1 MHGWAA
7 DVIGAVGTPHTSPD
21 AYLKVFFTQSE
32 PSRAAGQEALRRMY
46 AITSDRDEVT
56 TWDTRDAQYDA
67 VCTWGIPDQA
77 RLLARRATGTSVN
90 PASGRSSTLP
100 CEVTSG
106 CVDHLRGR

>member
-32 PSRAAGQEALRRMY
+32 PSRAAGQEALRR
-46 AITSDRDEVT
+46 
-56 TWDTRDAQYDA
+56 
-67 VCTWGIPDQA
+67 
-77 RLLARRATGTSVN
+77 LLARRATGTSVN

-100 CEVTSG
+100 CEVISE